1 MSSDMANRKIDRRGA
16 LALFGAAGASAMV
29 LGACAGSDE
38 QNAESPTT
46 TRSGSSG
53 ASDSATTTSSAA
65 DFENAASCGLT
76 PEQSEGPY
84 YIDVDKIRSDIRED
98 REGVELKV
106 AARVLDADGCTPI
119 KDAVFEI
126 WHCDAGGVYSGFGGN
141 SARFLRG
148 GQITNADGIAE
159 ITTVYP
165 GWYQGRTA
173 HIHAKVAISNAE
185 VLTTQFYFDDTVS
198 DEVYA
203 KAPYNQHSGR
213 RTLNRSDNIYDAKT
227 TLTLSK
233 DGDAYIGRI
242 NLGVQR

>member
-1 MSSDMANRKIDRRGA
+1 MSNRKIDRRGA
-16 LALFGAAGASAMV
+16 LALFGAAGASAIV
-29 LGACAGSDE
+29 LGACGGSDDE
-38 QNAESPTT
+38 TAESPTT
-46 TRSGSSG
+46 AKTSGSGPTATS
-53 ASDSATTTSSAA
+53 APSD
-65 DFENAASCGLT
+65 FQGAASCSIT
-76 PEQSEGPY
+76 PEQTEGPY

-98 REGVELKV
+98 REGAELKV

-126 WHCDAGGVYSGFGGN
+126 WHCDAGGVYSGFEGN

-159 ITTVYP
+159 ITTIYP

-185 VLTTQFYFDDTVS
+185 VLTTQFYFDDKVS

-203 KAPYNQHSGR
+203 KAPYSQRSGT
-213 RTLNRSDNIYDAKT
+213 RTRNRQDGIYDSKT
-227 TLTLSK
+227 TLTVSK
-233 DGDAYIGRI
+233 DGDAYVGRI
-242 NLGVQR
+242 TLGVRR